1 MDNLNDAFSFSASS
15 SAYPGHLPHDPLF
28 PPASGARPKPST
40 GNRRKRSRKEYE
52 QSMAYEIDED
62 SEDEE
67 GVEEGNVSSASSTV
81 SSDPSIDEDEGED
94 VDADA
99 DDEEQQTGTW
109 QPSFKRA
116 RTRKRNSAMAD
127 YPKKC
132 PLCVARMQDKQWV
145 LHLEAVYAFYVFDMK
160 NEHERAEWALM
171 RYNKRYRSM
180 HRVMQQGKQRSLQG
194 MNTSLCN
201 RLISD
206 SSIVTHSMM
215 RVPGRETSTSATNS
229 RLESGSGSGAAASGE
244 RTTFRSPRLL
254 PQEEEY
260 PDLTVRQ
267 IMTHMSKHIH
277 EPVLDMASTYEFQ
290 GSMTKKYEKMIKNL
304 SRETRGDGETDNS
317 KVLTFNSTMRAYI
330 ELTKSRRE
338 VGIQLGNH
346 TRHLLTR
353 VNDVMGEKNSSRAFL
368 TSATKALSTNGN
380 GGGGGGD
387 RKRG

>member
-1 MDNLNDAFSFSASS
+1 MDNLNDAFNFSASS
-15 SAYPGHLPHDPLF
+15 SAYPGHLSHDPLF
-28 PPASGARPKPST
+28 PPASGARPKSST

-62 SEDEE
+62 SEDE
-67 GVEEGNVSSASSTV
+67 GNMSSASSTV
-81 SSDPSIDEDEGED
+81 SSDPSIDEDEDEGED
-94 VDADA
+94 VDVDD

-116 RTRKRNSAMAD
+116 RTRKRNSATAD

-132 PLCVARMQDKQWV
+132 PMCVARMQDKQWV
-145 LHLEAVYAFYVFDMK
+145 LHMEAVYAFFVFDMK
-160 NEHERAEWALM
+160 NEYKRAEWALT

-215 RVPGRETSTSATNS
+215 RVPGRETSTSASNS
-229 RLESGSGSGAAASGE
+229 RLESGSSTAAST
-244 RTTFRSPRLL
+244 TTFRSPRLL

-317 KVLTFNSTMRAYI
+317 KVLTFNSTMRAYL
-330 ELTKSRRE
+330 ELSKSRRE
-338 VGIQLGNH
+338 VGMQLGNH
-346 TRHLLTR
+346 AKHLLTR
-353 VNDVMGEKNSSRAFL
+353 VNDMMGEKNSSRAFL
-368 TSATKALSTNGN
+368 TSASKALPMNGN
-380 GGGGGGD
+380 GGGD